1 MDRKEAVSILE
12 NNAVKATGTLG
23 GLPPKA
29 KEINSLNK
37 QIEALNMA
45 IEALQEPERKK
56 GQWIILSSNEDSA
69 VCKCSVCGEDFVF
82 YEGEYFPNYCG
93 DCGSDMREVRKN
105 DKVSL

>member
-1 MDRKEAVSILE
+1 MSKMDRKEAASILK

-45 IEALQEPERKK
+45 IEALQEKE
-56 GQWIILSSNEDSA
+56 QIIKQLEELRDDPIMYCSEDYWEGHYMA
-69 VCKCSVCGEDFVF
+69 AKEAIAIVRGE
-82 YEGEYFPNYCG
+82 EE
-93 DCGSDMREVRKN
+93 
-105 DKVSL
+105 